1 MVLQKI
7 ILMKFFNAIKNCR
20 IIIKDENNKFIILV
34 LFSIAVPFLE
44 IINLSLLLPIFESL
58 VNSNSLSNYSNYIK
72 NIYSFLGM
80 NFNVVNLLIIV
91 ALFLFFK
98 ILINFIYLKLFNNF
112 IENLRVNWT
121 TGIVHNMLFNENNTT
136 NVKNHAE
143 TTNSILL
150 ETRKSQSAIKSLVQI
165 FASLITLIFTIVVLL
180 FISKELTIF
189 TIIFF
194 SVILIIFGKYI
205 SNYSINVGT
214 ERRRLDN
221 YFSNKVNYIL
231 SGFKQI
237 RIFNI
242 ENKILNDYKENIEHY
257 GKIYAN
263 FRFIS
268 QSTRPFLEI
277 LILITFIFIFMYFTQ
292 IENKD
297 LKILIPL
304 VGTFLIISS
313 RLVNSLQSCI
323 SSYILLLGNTPSV
336 INVKENLQQKSEI
349 EKNKSNQFLNDKD
362 ISFQNKIEF
371 KNVSF
376 NYGEKKIFNNLNF
389 TILKGDKIEIKSPSG
404 RGKSTML
411 DLMIGLLKPSSGS
424 IFIDEKNISSFNHKK
439 IFGYV
444 TQETFLFKDTIKNNI
459 LMFRKD
465 HKNIEIE
472 KIINICCLDNLIN
485 KFDLRLNHLID
496 EGGLNLSGGQRQ
508 RIGLARALISNPKVL
523 VLDEATNS
531 LDKHLENKIF
541 KNISLN
547 FTDITIIS
555 VTHKPKSLWSDK
567 IINLNENI

>member
-1 MVLQKI
+1 
-7 ILMKFFNAIKNCR
+7 MKLFNAIKNCR
-20 IIIKDENNKFIILV
+20 TIIKDKNNKFIILV

-72 NIYSFLGM
+72 NIYSFLGI

-98 ILINFIYLKLFNNF
+98 ILINFIYLKLFHNF
-112 IENLRVNWT
+112 IENIRVNWT
-121 TGIVHNMLFNENNTT
+121 TGIVQNILFHENNTT
-136 NVKNHAE
+136 NIKNHAE
-143 TTNSILL
+143 KTNSILL

-221 YFSNKVNYIL
+221 YFANKVNYIL

-242 ENKILNDYKENIEHY
+242 ENKILSDYKENIEHY

-277 LILITFIFIFMYFTQ
+277 LILIIFIFIFMYFTQ

-297 LKILIPL
+297 LKIVIPL
-304 VGTFLIISS
+304 LGTFLIISS
-313 RLVNSLQSCI
+313 RLANSLQSCI

-349 EKNKSNQFLNDKD
+349 EKNTSNQLLNDKD

-411 DLMIGLLKPSSGS
+411 DLMMGLLKPSSGS
-424 IFIDEKNISSFNHKK
+424 IFIDEKNISNFNHKQ

-444 TQETFLFKDTIKNNI
+444 TQETFLFKDTIQNNI

-465 HKNIEIE
+465 YKNIEIE
-472 KIINICCLDNLIN
+472 KIINICCLDNLID
-485 KFDLRLNHLID
+485 KFDLRLNHLLD

-523 VLDEATNS
+523 ILDEATNS
-531 LDKHLENKIF
+531 LDEDLENKIF

-567 IINLNENI
+567 IIDLNENI

>member
-1 MVLQKI
+1 
-7 ILMKFFNAIKNCR
+7 MKLFNAIKNCR
-20 IIIKDENNKFIILV
+20 TIIKDKNNKFIILV

-58 VNSNSLSNYSNYIK
+58 VNSNSLSSYSNYIK
-72 NIYSFLGM
+72 NIYSLLGI

-98 ILINFIYLKLFNNF
+98 ILINFIYLKLFHNF
-112 IENLRVNWT
+112 IENIRVNWT
-121 TGIVHNMLFNENNTT
+121 TGIVQNILFHENNTT
-136 NVKNHAE
+136 NIKNHAE
-143 TTNSILL
+143 KTNSILL

-221 YFSNKVNYIL
+221 YFANKVNYIL

-277 LILITFIFIFMYFTQ
+277 LILIIFIFIFMYFTQ

-297 LKILIPL
+297 LKIVIPL
-304 VGTFLIISS
+304 LGTFLIISS
-313 RLVNSLQSCI
+313 RLANSLQSCI

-349 EKNKSNQFLNDKD
+349 EKNTSNQLLNDKD

-411 DLMIGLLKPSSGS
+411 DLMMGLLKPNSGS
-424 IFIDEKNISSFNHKK
+424 IFIDEKNISNFNHKK

-444 TQETFLFKDTIKNNI
+444 TQETFLFKDTIQNNI

-465 HKNIEIE
+465 YKNIEIE

-523 VLDEATNS
+523 ILDEATNS
-531 LDKHLENKIF
+531 LDEDLENKIF

-567 IINLNENI
+567 IIDLNENI

>member
-1 MVLQKI
+1 
-7 ILMKFFNAIKNCR
+7 MKLFNAIKNCR
-20 IIIKDENNKFIILV
+20 VIIKDKNNKFIILIF
-34 LFSIAVPFLE
+34 FSTVVPFLE

-58 VNSNSLSNYSNYIK
+58 VNSSSLSNYSNYVK
-72 NIYSFLGM
+72 NIYSFLGI

-98 ILINFIYLKLFNNF
+98 ISINFIYLKLFHNF
-112 IENLRVNWT
+112 IENIRVSWT
-121 TGIVHNMLFNENNTT
+121 TGIVQNILFHENN
-136 NVKNHAE
+136 

-165 FASLITLIFTIVVLL
+165 FSSSITLTFTVVILL

-194 SVILIIFGKYI
+194 LVILIIFGKYI

-221 YFSNKVNYIL
+221 YFANKVNYIL

-242 ENKILNDYKENIEHY
+242 ENKILNDYKENIEYY

-277 LILITFIFIFMYFTQ
+277 LILIIFIFIFIYFTQ

-297 LKILIPL
+297 LKIVIPL
-304 VGTFLIISS
+304 LGTFLIISS
-313 RLVNSLQSCI
+313 RLANSLQSCI

-336 INVKENLQQKSEI
+336 INVKENLQKENEI
-349 EKNKSNQFLNDKD
+349 EKNKSNQLPNDKN

-376 NYGEKKIFNNLNF
+376 NYGKKKIFNNLNF
-389 TILKGDKIEIKSPSG
+389 TILKRDKIEIKSPSG
-404 RGKSTML
+404 HGKSTML
-411 DLMIGLLKPSSGS
+411 DLMMGLLNPSSGS
-424 IFIDEKNISSFNHKK
+424 IFIDEKNISNFNHKQ

-465 HKNIEIE
+465 YENTEIE
-472 KIINICCLDNLIN
+472 KIINICCLDSLIN
-485 KFDLRLNHLID
+485 KFNLRLNHLLD

-523 VLDEATNS
+523 ILDEATNS
-531 LDKHLENKIF
+531 LDEDLENKIF

-567 IINLNENI
+567 IFDLNENI

>member
-1 MVLQKI
+1 
-7 ILMKFFNAIKNCR
+7 MKLFNAIKNCR
-20 IIIKDENNKFIILV
+20 TIIKDKNNKFIILV

-72 NIYSFLGM
+72 NIYSFLGI

-98 ILINFIYLKLFNNF
+98 ILINFIYLKLFHNF
-112 IENLRVNWT
+112 IENIRVNWT
-121 TGIVHNMLFNENNTT
+121 TGIVQNILFHENNTT
-136 NVKNHAE
+136 NIKNHAE
-143 TTNSILL
+143 KTNSILL

-221 YFSNKVNYIL
+221 YFANKVNYIL

-277 LILITFIFIFMYFTQ
+277 LILIIFIFIFMYFTQ

-297 LKILIPL
+297 LKIVIPL
-304 VGTFLIISS
+304 LGTFLIISS
-313 RLVNSLQSCI
+313 RLANSLQSCI

-349 EKNKSNQFLNDKD
+349 EKNTSNQLLNDKD

-411 DLMIGLLKPSSGS
+411 DLMMGLLKPSSGS
-424 IFIDEKNISSFNHKK
+424 IFIDEKNISNFNHKQ

-444 TQETFLFKDTIKNNI
+444 TQETFLFKDTIQNNI

-465 HKNIEIE
+465 YKNIEIE
-472 KIINICCLDNLIN
+472 KIINICCLDNLID
-485 KFDLRLNHLID
+485 KFDLRLNHLLD

-523 VLDEATNS
+523 ILDEATNS
-531 LDKHLENKIF
+531 LDEDLENKIF

-567 IINLNENI
+567 IIDLNENI

>member
-1 MVLQKI
+1 MLY
-7 ILMKFFNAIKNCR
+7 F
-20 IIIKDENNKFIILV
+20 
-34 LFSIAVPFLE
+34 
-44 IINLSLLLPIFESL
+44 
-58 VNSNSLSNYSNYIK
+58 
-72 NIYSFLGM
+72 
-80 NFNVVNLLIIV
+80 
-91 ALFLFFK
+91 FFK
-98 ILINFIYLKLFNNF
+98 ILINFIYLKLFHNF
-112 IENLRVNWT
+112 IENIRVNWT
-121 TGIVHNMLFNENNTT
+121 TGIVQNILFHENNTT
-136 NVKNHAE
+136 NIKNHAE
-143 TTNSILL
+143 KTNSILL

-221 YFSNKVNYIL
+221 YFANKVNNIL

-277 LILITFIFIFMYFTQ
+277 LILIIFIFIFMYFTQ

-297 LKILIPL
+297 LKIVIPL
-304 VGTFLIISS
+304 LGTFLIISS
-313 RLVNSLQSCI
+313 RLANSLQSCI

-336 INVKENLQQKSEI
+336 INVKEHLQQKNEI
-349 EKNKSNQFLNDKD
+349 EKNTSNQLLNDKD

-376 NYGEKKIFNNLNF
+376 NYGEKIFNNLNF

-411 DLMIGLLKPSSGS
+411 DLMMGLLKPNSGS
-424 IFIDEKNISSFNHKK
+424 IFIDEKNISNFNHKK

-444 TQETFLFKDTIKNNI
+444 TQETFLFKDTIQNNI

-465 HKNIEIE
+465 YKNIEIE

-508 RIGLARALISNPKVL
+508 RIGLARALISNPKIL
-523 VLDEATNS
+523 ILDEATNS
-531 LDKHLENKIF
+531 LDEDLENKIF

-567 IINLNENI
+567 IIDLNENI

>member
-1 MVLQKI
+1 
-7 ILMKFFNAIKNCR
+7 MKLFNAIKNCR
-20 IIIKDENNKFIILV
+20 VIIKDKNNKFIILIF
-34 LFSIAVPFLE
+34 FSTVVPFLE

-58 VNSNSLSNYSNYIK
+58 VNSSSLSNYSNYVK
-72 NIYSFLGM
+72 NIYSFLGI

-98 ILINFIYLKLFNNF
+98 ISINFIYLKLFHNF
-112 IENLRVNWT
+112 IENIRVSWT
-121 TGIVHNMLFNENNTT
+121 TGIVQNILFHENNTT
-136 NVKNHAE
+136 NIKNHAE
-143 TTNSILL
+143 KTNSILL

-165 FASLITLIFTIVVLL
+165 FSSSITLTFTVVILL

-194 SVILIIFGKYI
+194 LVILIIFGKYI

-221 YFSNKVNYIL
+221 YFANKVNYIL

-242 ENKILNDYKENIEHY
+242 ENKILNDYKENIEYY

-277 LILITFIFIFMYFTQ
+277 LILIIFIFIFIYFTQ

-297 LKILIPL
+297 LKIVIPL
-304 VGTFLIISS
+304 LGTFLIISS
-313 RLVNSLQSCI
+313 RLANSLQSCI

-336 INVKENLQQKSEI
+336 INVKENLQKENEI
-349 EKNKSNQFLNDKD
+349 EKNKSNQLPNDKN

-376 NYGEKKIFNNLNF
+376 NYGKKKIFNNLNF
-389 TILKGDKIEIKSPSG
+389 TILKRDKIEIKSPSG
-404 RGKSTML
+404 HGKSTML
-411 DLMIGLLKPSSGS
+411 DLMMGLLNPSSGS
-424 IFIDEKNISSFNHKK
+424 IFIDEKNISNFNHKQ

-465 HKNIEIE
+465 YENTEIE
-472 KIINICCLDNLIN
+472 KIINICCLDSLIN
-485 KFDLRLNHLID
+485 KFNLRLNHLLD

-523 VLDEATNS
+523 ILDEATNS
-531 LDKHLENKIF
+531 LDEDLENKIF

-567 IINLNENI
+567 IFDLNENI

>member
-7 ILMKFFNAIKNCR
+7 ILMKLFNAIKNCR
-20 IIIKDENNKFIILV
+20 TIIKDKNNKFIILV

-58 VNSNSLSNYSNYIK
+58 VNSNSLSSYSNYIK
-72 NIYSFLGM
+72 NIYSLLGI

-98 ILINFIYLKLFNNF
+98 ILINFIYLKLFHNF
-112 IENLRVNWT
+112 IENIRVNWT
-121 TGIVHNMLFNENNTT
+121 TGIVQNILFHENNTT
-136 NVKNHAE
+136 NIKNHAE
-143 TTNSILL
+143 KTNSILL

-221 YFSNKVNYIL
+221 YFANKVNYIL

-277 LILITFIFIFMYFTQ
+277 LILVIFIFIFMYFTQ

-297 LKILIPL
+297 LKIVIPL
-304 VGTFLIISS
+304 LGTFLIISS
-313 RLVNSLQSCI
+313 RLANSLQSCI

-336 INVKENLQQKSEI
+336 INIKENLQQKSEI
-349 EKNKSNQFLNDKD
+349 EKNTSNQLLNDKD

-411 DLMIGLLKPSSGS
+411 DLMMGLLKPNSGS
-424 IFIDEKNISSFNHKK
+424 IFIDEKNISNFNHKK

-444 TQETFLFKDTIKNNI
+444 TQETFLFKDTIQNNI

-465 HKNIEIE
+465 YKNIEIE

-523 VLDEATNS
+523 ILDEATNS
-531 LDKHLENKIF
+531 LDEDLENKIF

-567 IINLNENI
+567 IIDLNENI

>member
-1 MVLQKI
+1 
-7 ILMKFFNAIKNCR
+7 MKLFNAIKNCR
-20 IIIKDENNKFIILV
+20 TIIKNKNNKFIILV

-72 NIYSFLGM
+72 NIYSFLGI
-80 NFNVVNLLIIV
+80 NFNVLNLLIIV

-98 ILINFIYLKLFNNF
+98 ILINFIYLKLFHNF
-112 IENLRVNWT
+112 IENIRVNWT
-121 TGIVHNMLFNENNTT
+121 TGIVQNILFHENNTT
-136 NVKNHAE
+136 NIKNHAE
-143 TTNSILL
+143 KTNSILL

-221 YFSNKVNYIL
+221 YFANKVNYIL

-242 ENKILNDYKENIEHY
+242 ENKILSDYKENIEHY

-277 LILITFIFIFMYFTQ
+277 LILIIFIFIFMYFTQ

-297 LKILIPL
+297 LKIVIPL
-304 VGTFLIISS
+304 LGTFLIISS
-313 RLVNSLQSCI
+313 RLANSLQSCI

-349 EKNKSNQFLNDKD
+349 EKNTSNQLQNDKD

-411 DLMIGLLKPSSGS
+411 DLMMGLLKPNSGS
-424 IFIDEKNISSFNHKK
+424 IFIDEKNISNFNHKK

-444 TQETFLFKDTIKNNI
+444 TQETFLFKDTIQNNI

-465 HKNIEIE
+465 YKNIEIE

-523 VLDEATNS
+523 ILDEATNS
-531 LDKHLENKIF
+531 LDEDLENKIF

-567 IINLNENI
+567 IIDLNENI